1 LCWFHVNSYLFQLV
15 PYQLLL
21 NFLPTRTLLFTNSYF
36 TVNQLVPYYLPTR
49 TLLFTNSYSTI
60 YQLVFYCLPTRTL
73 LFTNSYSTVY
83 QLVPSLLYPLLVPF
97 FNQQILITN
106 SYAIFNIN
114 CTCIFVAN
122 LMLFINKNLYQ
133 LVPSV

>member
-1 LCWFHVNSYLFQLV
+1 MTIENSSKLSTLRIVVVVCAGCLCWFHVNSYLFQLV
-15 PYQLLL
+15 PYQLLPI
-21 NFLPTRTLLFTNSYF
+21 FLPTRTLLFTNSYF

-83 QLVPSLLYPLLVPF
+83 QLVPYYLPTRNLLF
-97 FNQQILITN
+97 TN
-106 SYAIFNIN
+106 SYLHYFTHN
-114 CTCIFVAN
+114 
-122 LMLFINKNLYQ
+122 
-133 LVPSV
+133 